1 MKKSDLLLIIVPYR
15 NRPVHLQEFLQRV
28 WIPLR
33 REHAAS
39 KLLVAEQS
47 EGNLFNRGCLLNTAY
62 KWCINTWNV
71 RPRRVVFHDVDL
83 IPCKNLRRAYVTCS
97 APVVHFG
104 SRFRRYI
111 GKNYFGGVTAF
122 APHVFEDVGGFP
134 NKFWG
139 WGGEDDALL
148 RRTRAQGYAITW
160 PRFGSYEDLER
171 LTLQQKLQQLRTDK
185 AKCMTK
191 RELMALEPNSQDTL
205 AQTPL
210 CKALRI
216 DKHVVQFQLSNMSI
230 G

>member
-1 MKKSDLLLIIVPYR
+1 M
-15 NRPVHLQEFLQRV
+15 F
-28 WIPLR
+28 
-33 REHAAS
+33 
-39 KLLVAEQS
+39 
-47 EGNLFNRGCLLNTAY
+47 C
-62 KWCINTWNV
+62 
-71 RPRRVVFHDVDL
+71 
-83 IPCKNLRRAYVTCS
+83 
-97 APVVHFG
+97 PVVHLDLISSLHWQELFV
-104 SRFRRYI
+104 
-111 GKNYFGGVTAF
+111 VTRL
-122 APHVFEDVGGFP
+122 HRMFEDVGGFP

-216 DKHVVQFQLSNMSI
+216 DKHIVHFN
-230 G
+230 